1 MDGMWIQNII
11 AVIAIFLIPMTGL
24 TIILTARLALKPLVE
39 TLSKALRE
47 SGLATSPDLLNEVQ
61 RLSEKIEFLEQHVER
76 LEAAQEF
83 DRKLLEAPAD
93 EAWVKESV

>member
-24 TIILTARLALKPLVE
+24 TIILTSRLAFKPLVE

-47 SGLATSPDLLNEVQ
+47 SGLATSPELLDQV
-61 RLSEKIEFLEQHVER
+61 RLLSEQVDALADQIHR
-76 LEAAQEF
+76 LEEAQTF
-83 DRKLLEAPAD
+83 DRKLLETPREQA
-93 EAWVKESV
+93 EILG